1 MTEEEIVGCA
11 RDAMDVALVTFWD
24 EFSASVCDVIYKELD
39 LNSISINI
47 GDKSY
52 ALQLGQMIRIQ
63 TV

>member
-11 RDAMDVALVTFWD
+11 RDAMDVTLVTFWD
-24 EFSASVCDVIYKELD
+24 EFSTSVCDVIYKELD

-52 ALQLGQMIRIQ
+52 AL
-63 TV
+63 

>member
-11 RDAMDVALVTFWD
+11 RDAMDEALVTFWD
-24 EFSASVCDVIYKELD
+24 NFSAKVCDVIYEELD

-52 ALQLGQMIRIQ
+52 AL
-63 TV
+63 